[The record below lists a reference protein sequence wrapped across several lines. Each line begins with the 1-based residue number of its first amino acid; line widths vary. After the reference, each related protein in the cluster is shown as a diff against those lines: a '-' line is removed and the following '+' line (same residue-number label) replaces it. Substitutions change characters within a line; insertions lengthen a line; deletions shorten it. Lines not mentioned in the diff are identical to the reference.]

1 MKGPWL
7 LSLWRMNSCIRVLNH
22 CWGNSTHASDRP
34 KGRVHCE
41 TTDCFYQINF
51 THLLHSTYS
60 YHEILI
66 RFHRIY
72 EFFNWIERSAVSENE
87 KGRITSLIVLISFW
101 EANTPHLLVLYQMGF
116 IAPARG
122 KPHRHHPVSNPH
134 IHTFQS
140 AISSKMWGGVFM
152 PGARVKNIQKKS
164 CKEK

>member
-1 MKGPWL
+1 MQVTGQRGG
-7 LSLWRMNSCIRVLNH
+7 SIV
-22 CWGNSTHASDRP
+22 RP
-34 KGRVHCE
+34 
-41 TTDCFYQINF
+41 QIIF
-51 THLLHSTYS
+51 TKSILRSSGLDLQLLHNTYS
-60 YHEILI
+60 YDDILI

-134 IHTFQS
+134 IHFSICTLIQNEGRRFY
-140 AISSKMWGGVFM
+140 
-152 PGARVKNIQKKS
+152 ARSEVKTIP
-164 CKEK
+164 KECFEEQ

>member
-1 MKGPWL
+1 MQVT
-7 LSLWRMNSCIRVLNH
+7 SLRGGSIVRPQIIFTKSILRSCGL
-22 CWGNSTHASDRP
+22 
-34 KGRVHCE
+34 E
-41 TTDCFYQINF
+41 L
-51 THLLHSTYS
+51 HLLYNKYS
-60 YHEILI
+60 YHDILI

-72 EFFNWIERSAVSENE
+72 ESFYWIERFAVSENE

>member
-1 MKGPWL
+1 MQVTGQRGGSIVRPQIIFNKSIL
-7 LSLWRMNSCIRVLNH
+7 RSCGL
-22 CWGNSTHASDRP
+22 DL
-34 KGRVHCE
+34 
-41 TTDCFYQINF
+41 Q
-51 THLLHSTYS
+51 LLHNIYS
-60 YHEILI
+60 YHDILI

-72 EFFNWIERSAVSENE
+72 EFFNWIERSVVSENE